1 MLFITVVEVTL
12 YNKHKGIAVGFDDWG
27 PSQTSYSY
35 HIQSTHIKG
44 VSFDVVYM
52 LVVVIFLQRLHLL
65 HTSLLGPR
73 EQISGWSYTLMT
85 PSHC

>member
-1 MLFITVVEVTL
+1 M
-12 YNKHKGIAVGFDDWG
+12 YDKHKGIALGFDDWG

-44 VSFDVVYM
+44 VLFDVVYM

-65 HTSLLGPR
+65 HQKHP
-73 EQISGWSYTLMT
+73 ISNLRTQRADIGVGLHPYDLQ
-85 PSHC
+85 PL